1 MRIIIAGATGDIG
14 SAIALSLIDRHE
26 FLLLY
31 RSEEKK
37 QALKRQLPKEASFFS
52 IKGCYNRLEEIK
64 EAFTSFSPDIFINAI
79 GDGFYGKVEEVSLKT
94 MDESYEANFRVP
106 FFLTQIAYHV
116 FLKSKKGHII
126 LINSI
131 SALEGFPYG
140 VAYCP
145 MKFALKGLAEVMAK
159 EGKRYG
165 IKVTTIYLGIVDT
178 KLLEKMPFS
187 PKPGS
192 LIPREEVTKTINFIL
207 DLGSKA
213 EIKEIILKNRKLIW
227 R

>member
-1 MRIIIAGATGDIG
+1 MKIILAGATGDIG
-14 SAIALSLIDRHE
+14 STIALSLIDRHE
-26 FLLLY
+26 LLLLY

-37 QALKRQLPKEASFFS
+37 QALKRQLSREGLFFS
-52 IKGCYNRLEEIK
+52 IEGCYERLGEI
-64 EAFTSFSPDIFINAI
+64 EGTFTDFCPNIFINAI
-79 GDGFYGKVEEVSLKT
+79 GDGFYGKVEEISLKT
-94 MDESYEANFRVP
+94 LDESYEANLRVP
-106 FFLTQIAYHV
+106 FFLTQIAYRV
-116 FLKSKKGHII
+116 FFKKKGGHII
-126 LINSI
+126 FINSI

-187 PKPGS
+187 PRPSS
-192 LIPREEVTKTINFIL
+192 LIPRREITKAINFVL
-207 DLGSKA
+207 DLGPKA
-213 EIKEIILKNRKLIW
+213 EINEIILKNRKLLW